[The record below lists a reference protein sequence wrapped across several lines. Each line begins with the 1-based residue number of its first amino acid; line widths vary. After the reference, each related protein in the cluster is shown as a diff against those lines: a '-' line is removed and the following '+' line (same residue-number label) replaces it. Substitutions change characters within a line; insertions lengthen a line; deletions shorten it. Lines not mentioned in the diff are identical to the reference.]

1 MKDEGKMQYAYTIEY
16 YYVIKNEIMPCSATQ
31 MDLRPSQLA
40 PVVNNPPANTGDVG
54 TVGSI
59 PGSGGYLEEGMET
72 NPSILAWRIP

>member
-1 MKDEGKMQYAYTIEY
+1 MSF
-16 YYVIKNEIMPCSATQ
+16 SATQ

-40 PVVNNPPANTGDVG
+40 PVVNNPPTNTGHVR

-59 PGSGGYLEEGMET
+59 PGSGGYLEQGMET

>member
-1 MKDEGKMQYAYTIEY
+1 
-16 YYVIKNEIMPCSATQ
+16 MPFSATQ

-59 PGSGGYLEEGMET
+59 PGLGGYLEEGMET